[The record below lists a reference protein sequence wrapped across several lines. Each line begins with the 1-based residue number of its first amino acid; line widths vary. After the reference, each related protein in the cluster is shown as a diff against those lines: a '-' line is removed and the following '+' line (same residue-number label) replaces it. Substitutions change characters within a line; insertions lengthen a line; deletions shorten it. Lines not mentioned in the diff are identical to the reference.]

1 VLNIA
6 KSKSGSTVAFW
17 DVAPLRDLIVAR
29 AMPVLAAWFPAA
41 AKHGLRNI
49 YQPCGRAFSG
59 KVAPGCRK
67 KMLSFNNLRVF

>member
-1 VLNIA
+1 
-6 KSKSGSTVAFW
+6 
-17 DVAPLRDLIVAR
+17 
-29 AMPVLAAWFPAA
+29 MPVLAAWFPAA